1 MNVRPKHY
9 TWAAFYDNLL
19 DTERYAY
26 SWRQIGR
33 RYRVNEPGVATWMN
47 VVRAISSERHG
58 RVAYH
63 QRIRSLLDSDRSVR
77 RFFDQETTV
86 VPRYYVDQVRHDL
99 GSLWDALPEGGLAH
113 DPNAYLASECRA
125 PAPAITTLQAIT
137 TLEKPRGARATA
149 ATS

>member
-26 SWRQIGR
+26 SWRQMGR

-47 VVRAISSERHG
+47 VVRGISSERRG

-63 QRIRSLLDSDRSVR
+63 ERVRSLLDSDRSVR

-86 VPRYYVDQVRHDL
+86 VPHHYLEQVRHDL
-99 GSLWDALPEGGLAH
+99 GSLWDALPDGGLAH
-113 DPNAYLASECRA
+113 DPNAYLASECNA
-125 PAPAITTLQAIT
+125 AAPAIM
-137 TLEKPRGARATA
+137 TLERARGARTMGAV
-149 ATS
+149 S